1 MKNQYFQSVIV
12 KGAARRYILDN
23 RERFELFHCL
33 LSDPDTLFFIGAG
46 EYFSPLIQSDVKC
59 ECSEKCTD
67 VFKKLKL
74 SPKVNEPFPKE
85 CDLTP
90 IVEFLRLGG
99 LYGYNTPTV

>member
-1 MKNQYFQSVIV
+1 MKNQYFQSIIV
-12 KGAARRYILDN
+12 KGAAGRYILDN
-23 RERFELFHCL
+23 IERFELLPCL
-33 LSDPDTLFFIGAG
+33 SSEPDTLFFIGAG

-59 ECSEKCTD
+59 ECSEKCSD

-74 SPKVNEPFPKE
+74 RPKVNEPFPKE

-90 IVEFLRLGG
+90 IVEFLVLGG

>member
-1 MKNQYFQSVIV
+1 MKNQYFQSIIV
-12 KGAARRYILDN
+12 KGTARRYILDN
-23 RERFELFHCL
+23 MERFESLPCL
-33 LSDPDTLFFIGAG
+33 SPDPDTLFFIGAG
-46 EYFSPLIQSDVKC
+46 EYFPPFIQSDVWGK
-59 ECSEKCTD
+59 CSEKCTD

-74 SPKVNEPFPKE
+74 HPKVNEPFPKE